1 MKRTKADIEQ
11 RADAIRAATPDV
23 LPRLFEMQ
31 NQICD
36 LCEHPMQDLI
46 VATLEHSV
54 PVIVFARGP
63 LPIAKAERQ
72 CNAPGNLRAAHGAC
86 NSVKNG
92 LTRKEWFARGLNETV
107 GKPRLLTD
115 GQLLE
120 LQFRLGENGRKG
132 GRISGRIQVEKG
144 LGCHAPGMAEKGGRI
159 SGRIAA
165 QNGTGCHAPGMAE
178 KGGRIVGRINKEK
191 KIGIFAP
198 GMQAKGGRITAQ
210 NGTGCHAPGMAEK
223 GGRISGRIAAQNG
236 TGCHAPGMA
245 EKGGRIVGRINKEKK
260 IGIFAPGMQAK
271 GGRITAQN
279 GTGCHAP
286 GMAEKGGR
294 ISGRIAGRIVADQSL
309 KRRIAAAPNAKVA
322 RAQRIKDRAKRK
334 AELLRLGFCSAED
347 GACQEGPGGT
357 IAPRWGHRTLCRACT
372 MYMRESNRRCRTAKG
387 AAEGVS

>member
-178 KGGRIVGRINKEK
+178 KGE
-191 KIGIFAP
+191 
-198 GMQAKGGRITAQ
+198 
-210 NGTGCHAPGMAEK
+210 
-223 GGRISGRIAAQNG
+223 
-236 TGCHAPGMA
+236 
-245 EKGGRIVGRINKEKK
+245 RIVGRINKEKK

-387 AAEGVS
+387 EAEGVS